1 MLPALMEK
9 ETITSLELLD
19 QINFF
24 RWKEGNNAAT
34 HRDLLAIIETEF
46 TDFNRKTMKGIEL
59 HSSYPQI
66 KKQLEASGIIVSEY
80 IHPQNKQKYPMY
92 ILTLNQ
98 ARQVLSRESRLVRKA
113 LFEYIDKL
121 ENQNKQYREAIQE
134 IQNNALKLQLN
145 QANSFILGIVEKL
158 GMTAPQLELEENE
171 PVKEKKLK
179 TIATKRGLIHKI
191 LLFEPGF
198 DTVASYNKLYE
209 VFEKKHQINLFK
221 GMAELERTN
230 KIKYIERD
238 LKMIDELVEIAKE
251 LCPTGYKKVKKAYNT
266 DFSYLKK

>member
-1 MLPALMEK
+1 MLPITTEK
-9 ETITSLELLD
+9 DTITSLELLD
-19 QINFF
+19 QINYF
-24 RWKEGNNAAT
+24 RWKEGNKTELKHN
-34 HRDLLAIIETEF
+34 DLLKVIRDEF
-46 TDFNRKTMKGIEL
+46 QEEIHEGKISLMYQEVKIGNGAKRK
-59 HSSYPQI
+59 SPY
-66 KKQLEASGIIVSEY
+66 
-80 IHPQNKQKYPMY
+80 Y
-92 ILTLNQ
+92 ILTLKQ
-98 ARQVLSRESRLVRKA
+98 GRQVLARESRLVRKA
-113 LFEYIDKL
+113 VIDYIDKL

-158 GMTAPQLELEENE
+158 GMAAPQLELEDNE
-171 PVKEKKLK
+171 PIKEKKLK

-209 VFEKKHQINLFK
+209 AFEKKHKINLFK

-230 KIKYIERD
+230 KLKYIERD
-238 LKMIDELVEIAKE
+238 LKMIDELLEIAKK
-251 LCPTGYKKVKKAYNT
+251 LYPSAFKKVKEAYNT

>member
-24 RWKEGNNAAT
+24 RWKEGNKTELKHN
-34 HRDLLAIIETEF
+34 DLLKIIRDEF
-46 TDFNRKTMKGIEL
+46 QEEINEGKISHIKYKDTRNRE
-59 HSSYPQI
+59 Q
-66 KKQLEASGIIVSEY
+66 
-80 IHPQNKQKYPMY
+80 PMFV
-92 ILTLNQ
+92 LTLNQ

-113 LFEYIDKL
+113 LFEYIDKIEL
-121 ENQNKQYREAIQE
+121 QNKQYREAIQE

-171 PVKEKKLK
+171 PAKEKKLK

-209 VFEKKHQINLFK
+209 AFEKKHQINLFK

-230 KIKYIERD
+230 KLKYIERD

>member
-24 RWKEGNNAAT
+24 RWKEGEKNPLRHDTLMNII
-34 HRDLLAIIETEF
+34 RDEF
-46 TDFNRKTMKGIEL
+46 QEEISLQKILESTYTTDRGK
-59 HSSYPQI
+59 
-66 KKQLEASGIIVSEY
+66 
-80 IHPQNKQKYPMY
+80 KYPMY

-98 ARQVLSRESRLVRKA
+98 ARQILARESKNVRKA
-113 LFEYIDKL
+113 LFKYIEKL

-171 PVKEKKLK
+171 PVKEKKIK

>member
-24 RWKEGNNAAT
+24 RWKEGNKTELKHN
-34 HRDLLAIIETEF
+34 DLLKVIRDEF
-46 TDFNRKTMKGIEL
+46 QEEIHEGKISHMYQEVKIGNGATRK
-59 HSSYPQI
+59 SPY
-66 KKQLEASGIIVSEY
+66 
-80 IHPQNKQKYPMY
+80 Y
-92 ILTLNQ
+92 ILTLKQ
-98 ARQVLSRESRLVRKA
+98 GRQVLARESRLVRKA
-113 LFEYIDKL
+113 VIDYIDKL

-145 QANSFILGIVEKL
+145 QVNSFILGIVEKL